1 MAPDAQ
7 LLGRAAEWKLTI
19 RWTEQLRS
27 SVARGYKQR
36 NGCCCQQQ
44 QQSFF
49 YSSSTT
55 FLKFFV
61 SGAQLSYFHR
71 NEFFLKYFNIFGF
84 LFFI

>member
-19 RWTEQLRS
+19 RWTEQSRS
-27 SVARGYKQR
+27 SCSSWLQTNQR
-36 NGCCCQQQ
+36 LLLQQQ

-49 YSSSTT
+49 YSSSTN
-55 FLKFFV
+55 FLKFLV

-71 NEFFLKYFNIFGF
+71 NEFVLKYFNIFGF